1 MKFYEAKRV
10 MKVSV
15 ITPTYNREQ
24 LLKETMDSILNQ
36 TFTDFELIIVDN
48 YSTDNTEKIVKSYN
62 DKRIRYFKN
71 HNNGIVAVNRNFG
84 IKKSGGEL
92 IAFCD
97 DDDLWMPKK
106 LEKQILEF
114 KEDSQVGL
122 VCTNGFSFD
131 KNGIRGKMGR
141 SIDHYL
147 VFDQLLKDNTIPS
160 CSVMVRKRALDEVGI
175 FDESQEILTEE
186 DYELWLRIATKF
198 KIKYIGTQLVKYR
211 VHAGTFQSTYLKGVK
226 PLEIMQRVYKKLLEK
241 EIIDFKSY
249 KKACNRLGHRIIIR
263 KIVNGDNTI
272 NLETIRKTN
281 MTSLEKFR
289 ATFIYLL
296 FRVGMLRGIR
306 QLVKENLTN

>member
-24 LLKETMDSILNQ
+24 LLKETMDSILKQ

-48 YSTDNTEKIVKSYN
+48 YSVDSTEKLVKSYN

-71 HNNGIVAVNRNFG
+71 RNGGIVAVNRNFG
-84 IKKSGGEL
+84 INEAKGEL

-114 KEDSQVGL
+114 EKDSQVGL

-175 FDESQEILTEE
+175 FDESQDILTAE

-241 EIIDFKSY
+241 EIIDFKLY
-249 KKACNRLGHRIIIR
+249 EKACDRLNHRIITR
-263 KIVNGDNTI
+263 KILHGDKTV
-272 NLETIRKTN
+272 NLELIQKTN
-281 MTSLEKFR
+281 MTPWEKFR
-289 ATFIYLL
+289 VMIFYML
-296 FRVGMLRGIR
+296 FRVGILQVVLWQSR
-306 QLVKENLTN
+306 K